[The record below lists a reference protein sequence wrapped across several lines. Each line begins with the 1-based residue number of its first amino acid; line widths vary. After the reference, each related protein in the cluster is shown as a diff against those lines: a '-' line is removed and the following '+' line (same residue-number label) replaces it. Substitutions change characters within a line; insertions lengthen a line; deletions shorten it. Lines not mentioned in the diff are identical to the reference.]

1 IPGEISAACERLL
14 IGAAA
19 QDLQE
24 IDALLVH
31 QLLGGDF
38 ETNVDSARDEFDTLV
53 SKEEF
58 ERAEESPKADIQTS
72 LTEALEHFATP
83 HHDEVL
89 DPTLGSCDASPT
101 ASPGLEHDAEPDDGP
116 ESASPAP
123 LEGYLSS
130 PAAKEL
136 LRAIRGRGLRR
147 LARDAA
153 ALTIAA
159 VIAGMAIAWLR
170 GDAPSAVTE
179 GIDAPARVPTRPGP
193 NPAPDVIASPAAGAG
208 IESTPEVLARIRGPV
223 LDAQSPPTPDSQQS
237 GQIASSADSPSA
249 GGPPFPAAPTG
260 GTLDEV
266 DSSEMFR

>member
-1 IPGEISAACERLL
+1 MRRQPPLP
-14 IGAAA
+14 
-19 QDLQE
+19 
-24 IDALLVH
+24 
-31 QLLGGDF
+31 
-38 ETNVDSARDEFDTLV
+38 ARV
-53 SKEEF
+53 S
-58 ERAEESPKADIQTS
+58 ST
-72 LTEALEHFATP
+72 
-83 HHDEVL
+83 
-89 DPTLGSCDASPT
+89 
-101 ASPGLEHDAEPDDGP
+101 DAEPDDGP

-170 GDAPSAVTE
+170 GDAPPAVTE

-208 IESTPEVLARIRGPV
+208 IESTPEVAGQDPRAGPRCPIPAHARFATIRTDRLERRLAERWGAAIHGSPNRRYARRGR
-223 LDAQSPPTPDSQQS
+223 L
-237 GQIASSADSPSA
+237 
-249 GGPPFPAAPTG
+249 
-260 GTLDEV
+260 E
-266 DSSEMFR
+266 